1 MLHICYSS
9 SMKLNGFVWSG
20 HLPGQNGIHLHKC
33 LLVFVSLCI
42 FILLYL
48 FMDLCDRGICPAWVA
63 PMEGAP
69 PRGVVCNWLCSSV
82 CLYLY
87 NLVFLF
93 VFVFVL
99 VRSGHLWGSDGSV
112 EWGSPQGVV
121 RVYHWLWRG
130 GANKLNFVFVKNSK
144 YWLWT
149 CFLFYIFVWR
159 SCFISWFVEN
169 LELRY
174 SFECSN
180 CAYCGV

>member
-33 LLVFVSLCI
+33 LLVFVSPCI
-42 FILLYL
+42 LVLLYL
-48 FMDLCDRGICPAWVA
+48 YMYLSDRGICPAWVA

-87 NLVFLF
+87 NLAFLF

-112 EWGSPQGVV
+112 EWGSPRGLSVSTTDFGEEELTSWILFLSKIVNIDSELVFCFTYLCEGVAS
-121 RVYHWLWRG
+121 YLG
-130 GANKLNFVFVKNSK
+130 SLK
-144 YWLWT
+144 T
-149 CFLFYIFVWR
+149 
-159 SCFISWFVEN
+159 
-169 LELRY
+169 
-174 SFECSN
+174 
-180 CAYCGV
+180 

>member
-20 HLPGQNGIHLHKC
+20 HLPGQNGINLQICKC

-48 FMDLCDRGICPAWVA
+48 FMDLSNRCICPAWVA

-87 NLVFLF
+87 SLVF

-112 EWGSPQGVV
+112 EWAPP
-121 RVYHWLWRG
+121 RG
-130 GANKLNFVFVKNSK
+130 LSVSTTDFGEEELTSWNLAKMANVDSELVF
-144 YWLWT
+144 
-149 CFLFYIFVWR
+149 CFHTYLFVW
-159 SCFISWFVEN
+159 
-169 LELRY
+169 
-174 SFECSN
+174 
-180 CAYCGV
+180 